1 MRADDRDLHEPTEH
15 MGQWQEQQESDLRPA
30 QDLGHVGADVDA
42 QVHQVAVAELDA
54 LGTAR
59 GARRVDDRRQGL
71 RGQGRAAL
79 VELGGLHE
87 PQDVLALH
95 AQDAQVRQ
103 LGHGGGQSAD
113 HRGHGLVLHD
123 HELHPGVGED
133 PLGLIGR

>member
-1 MRADDRDLHEPTEH
+1 M
-15 MGQWQEQQESDLRPA
+15 
-30 QDLGHVGADVDA
+30 
-42 QVHQVAVAELDA
+42 AELDA

-79 VELGGLHE
+79 VELGGLHTPTGLDE